1 MLLSVWFLPPLI
13 RRGRLKSVDECKPRY
28 SSKKRVRLLG
38 LMFDLEQS
46 GDDKGRY

>member
-13 RRGRLKSVDECKPRY
+13 RWGRLKSVDECKPRY

-38 LMFDLEQS
+38 LMFDLEHA

>member
-28 SSKKRVRLLG
+28 SSKKRGRLLG
-38 LMFDLEQS
+38 LMFDLEQAES
-46 GDDKGRY
+46 DKERY